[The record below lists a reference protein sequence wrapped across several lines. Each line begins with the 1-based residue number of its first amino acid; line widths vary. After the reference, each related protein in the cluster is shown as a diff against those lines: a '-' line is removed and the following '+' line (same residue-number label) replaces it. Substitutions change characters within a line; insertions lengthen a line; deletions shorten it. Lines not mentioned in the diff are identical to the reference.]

1 MTSSWRSLFPV
12 LAALGL
18 AGCAGGLETS
28 YVGPI
33 TTPVDAEV
41 LAVGITDFMAS
52 RLPVASTTLVL
63 DPLSSEQSGN
73 MLTPA
78 LTAALRKRGFA
89 TVDAGST
96 APSGAHPL
104 RYWITPMSTGNLV
117 RLAIDGGATE
127 GNRFFVRNSIGGL
140 QPGGPFTI
148 RTAEAAP

>member
-1 MTSSWRSLFPV
+1 MIRPWRSLFPV

-18 AGCAGGLETS
+18 AGCAGGLATS

-33 TTPVDAEV
+33 TTPADAEV
-41 LAVGITDFMAS
+41 LAAGITDFMAS
-52 RLPVASTTLVL
+52 RLPVASTTLAL

-96 APSGAHPL
+96 APPGAHPL

-127 GNRFFVRNSIGGL
+127 GNRFFVRNSAGKR